1 MNAVRFVMHYPWG
14 DFIVHLL
21 ANLQD
26 SALHNDPP
34 GQHGEGVKFGC
45 N

>member
-26 SALHNDPP
+26 PELHNDPP
-34 GQHGEGVKFGC
+34 WPAWGRGEVWL
-45 N
+45 